1 MIHTPT
7 THTHTRIR
15 STGVNHEM
23 MRKITWWQQQQQA
36 IASAKLFFFVFV
48 FLMYCVAEGMGS

>member
-36 IASAKLFFFVFV
+36 IASAKLFFFCFCFPDV
-48 FLMYCVAEGMGS
+48 LCG